1 MRQVSTPAAAEM
13 AKLLENTY
21 RAVNIALVN
30 ELAQLCHRMGID
42 VWEVIDAAA
51 TKPFGFEAFRPG
63 IGPGGHCIPVDPQYL
78 SWKAREF
85 DFRTEFIDLA
95 ADTNLTMADYVLGRI
110 RAFAD
115 RQGVALA
122 GARVLC
128 LGVAF
133 KPGVSDT
140 RNSSAIRVMELLV
153 QAGARVEFADPHVAE
168 LEMRASAARRSRGP
182 TMADGFDLVV
192 VLVAHPSGRRSS
204 GLPDTALV
212 FDAVGAIEARG
223 HPAYERL

>member
-1 MRQVSTPAAAEM
+1 
-13 AKLLENTY
+13 
-21 RAVNIALVN
+21 
-30 ELAQLCHRMGID
+30 
-42 VWEVIDAAA
+42 
-51 TKPFGFEAFRPG
+51 
-63 IGPGGHCIPVDPQYL
+63 
-78 SWKAREF
+78 
-85 DFRTEFIDLA
+85 
-95 ADTNLTMADYVLGRI
+95 MADYVMGRI

-128 LGVAF
+128 LGAAF

-140 RNSSAIRVMELLV
+140 RNSRAIRVIELIT
-153 QAGARVEFADPHVAE
+153 QAGAQADFADPRVAE
-168 LEMRASAARRSRGP
+168 LDVAGQRRKAVAVSP

-192 VLVAHPSGRRSS
+192 VLVAHPEWANLE
-204 GLPDTALV
+204 GLVDAAPV

>member
-1 MRQVSTPAAAEM
+1 MAAPGGVRQVSTPAAAEM

-21 RAVNIALVN
+21 RNVNIALVN

-63 IGPGGHCIPVDPQYL
+63 VGPGGHCIPVDPQYL

-95 ADTNLTMADYVLGRI
+95 ADTNQGMADYVVGRM

-115 RQGVALA
+115 RRGFALGR
-122 GARVLC
+122 GAHLVPR
-128 LGVAF
+128 G
-133 KPGVSDT
+133 
-140 RNSSAIRVMELLV
+140 RV
-153 QAGARVEFADPHVAE
+153 QAGRERHAQLARDP
-168 LEMRASAARRSRGP
+168 RG
-182 TMADGFDLVV
+182 
-192 VLVAHPSGRRSS
+192 
-204 GLPDTALV
+204 
-212 FDAVGAIEARG
+212 
-223 HPAYERL
+223 